1 MKTKNLLVLLAFN
14 LVAFFSMAQTSIK
27 MQVANLEKPTDVHN
41 YNLSSVTITIN
52 KPTDRL
58 VVDTVSVRTS
68 YDDDDV
74 RISFSL
80 KNAPDSF
87 IYQLMAT
94 GKTRFKGTITST
106 NEDEKN
112 TIVYEFDQARII
124 SFSNQRY
131 LGESYGST
139 TPSIELTIN
148 KLKINGVPIEIY
160 KEQ

>member
-1 MKTKNLLVLLAFN
+1 MKTKNLLALLAFN
-14 LVAFFSMAQTSIK
+14 LVALFSMAQTSIK
-27 MQVANLEKPTDVHN
+27 MQVTNLEKPTDVHN
-41 YNLSSVTITIN
+41 YNLSAVAITIN
-52 KPTDRL
+52 KPTDRQKIVADSL
-58 VVDTVSVRTS
+58 KI
-68 YDDDDV
+68 YDEDDDV

-80 KNAPDSF
+80 KNAPDTF

-106 NEDEKN
+106 DEDEKN
-112 TIVYEFDQARII
+112 AIVYEFDQARIV

-131 LGESYGST
+131 VGESYGST
-139 TPSIELTIN
+139 TPTIEITVN